1 MPGRTERGKLG
12 LLPAHRPSGREE
24 LDVLRV
30 RAGPPSFDERHAVL
44 VEHPGHAELVGER
57 QRDVLA
63 LRSVAQGRVV
73 EDDRGGCGG
82 GGGGGGGGPAPPPP
96 APPPPGGPP
105 RGPPPR
111 GRPGGGGGRAA
122 PAGCGGPR

>member
-30 RAGPPSFDERHAVL
+30 RAGPPTFDERHPVL
-44 VEHPGHAELVGER
+44 VEHPGHAELVRER

-82 GGGGGGGGPAPPPP
+82 GWWGGPPGVPPPP
-96 APPPPGGPP
+96 PPPPPPPGPP
-105 RGPPPR
+105 T
-111 GRPGGGGGRAA
+111 GRPA
-122 PAGCGGPR
+122 PGV